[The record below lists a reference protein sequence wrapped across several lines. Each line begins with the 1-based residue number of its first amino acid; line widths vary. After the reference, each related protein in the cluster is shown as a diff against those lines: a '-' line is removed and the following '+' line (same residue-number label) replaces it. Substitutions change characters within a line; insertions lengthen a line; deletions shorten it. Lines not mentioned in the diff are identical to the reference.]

1 MTDGDL
7 GTVTLSQDPRDA
19 AVGDIGKIEVI
30 GTDVR
35 GG

>member
-19 AVGDIGKIEVI
+19 AGDLIDKIGVI
-30 GTDVR
+30 ATDVR
-35 GG
+35 LG